1 MSQKPTDN
9 ITSVSADLMT
19 DPSSMS
25 RHVIDVGAL
34 AVASALLWSY
44 FAPVTEI
51 AAGQG
56 KVIPDIHVQ
65 TVQSVEGGY
74 VQAIFAK
81 DGDYVE
87 KDEVILRLDPTQPGS
102 NREEIAQQYAGNIA
116 TVARLRALLDGGEP
130 QFSADL
136 VKRYPEIVATAKAQ
150 FAADKAELN
159 NGREAIV
166 AQIDQRK
173 SELVEAQSRAK
184 TLQKA
189 VKLTA
194 EELASIRALQLEKAA
209 SRAEVLNAEARYNEI
224 LGNKQETEL
233 AMPRLEA
240 AIVELEQRLG
250 EHGNSFKARKSA
262 EMNEAEIKV
271 AGLKATLSAQD
282 NRVDKTEIKAPWA
295 GVLKSMKATNVG
307 QVIKP
312 FESVAEIVPDSDTL
326 IIQTRIRPEDIGF
339 IQKGMPAIIKLSAYD
354 YSIFGS
360 VRGTLERIAADSTT
374 DERGNVYYAV
384 DVRAAAKHIDR
395 RGEVWP
401 VKPGMVANVEIVT
414 GQKTVFQYLTK
425 PIHRMATMALRER

>member
-1 MSQKPTDN
+1 MSQKPSDN
-9 ITSVSADLMT
+9 ITSISADLMAE
-19 DPSSMS
+19 PSRMS
-25 RHVIDVGAL
+25 RHIVDGSAL
-34 AVASALLWSY
+34 AVAAAVVWSY

-87 KDEVILRLDPTQPGS
+87 KGELILRLDPTQPGS
-102 NREEIAQQYAGNIA
+102 SREEIAQQYAGSIA
-116 TVARLRALLDGGEP
+116 TAARLRALLNGGEP
-130 QFSADL
+130 QFSAEL
-136 VKRYPEIVATAKAQ
+136 SSKFPQTVATAKAQ
-150 FAADKAELN
+150 FAADQAERD
-159 NGREAIV
+159 NGREAIF
-166 AQIDQRK
+166 AQIEQRR
-173 SELVEAQSRAK
+173 SELAEAQSRSK

-194 EELASIRALQLEKAA
+194 EELANLRALEIERAA
-209 SRAEVLNAEARYNEI
+209 SRSEVMSAEARYNET
-224 LGNKQETEL
+224 LGNKQEIEL

-250 EHGNSFKARKSA
+250 EHSNSFKSRKSA
-262 EMNEAEIKV
+262 ELNEAEIKT
-271 AGLKATLSAQD
+271 AALKATLSAQQ
-282 NRVDKTEIKAPWA
+282 NRVEKTEIRAPWS
-295 GVLKSMKATNVG
+295 GVLKAMKATNVG

-312 FESVAEIVPDSDTL
+312 FDSVAEIVPDSDTL
-326 IIQTRIRPEDIGF
+326 IVQTKVRPEDIGF
-339 IQKGMPAIIKLSAYD
+339 IQKGMPAVIKLSAYD
-354 YSIFGS
+354 YSIFGALK
-360 VRGTLERIAADSTT
+360 GTLERIAADSTT
-374 DERGNVYYAV
+374 DERGNTYYAV
-384 DVRAAAKHIDR
+384 DVRAASKHIDR